1 MSQLWLTMVPDI
13 RILTARYGDIEARAS
28 PLNQSLSRMDET
40 TNHLPSQHLAPHAN
54 TLSTPVRYQLRWLLR
69 CHSRKEVM
77 IVVPPDFYADP
88 DEEVISERA
97 IDAATLR
104 EFLLESLEE
113 GRSEVG
119 VYQDSNI
126 LPTPVPPVHPVFPFS
141 FMSSATMANQNPPKL
156 YEAFICGGLA
166 GCAAVTVSNIPEV
179 MKTRLQ
185 LQGELLKS
193 SDSPKVYKNVFD
205 VFRKTWANEG
215 LRGLQR
221 GLGPA
226 VSSLCDIKGFY
237 EPLRKQINKLAG
249 YKPSDQLVW
258 TSVTAGAG
266 SGIIGATLG
275 NPLFLIK
282 ARMQAY
288 SPALPVGA
296 QHNYRS
302 SIHALTSVVQNEGKL
317 GLIRGVGSAM
327 LRTAMGS
334 SVQLPS
340 YNYAKRV
347 LTTNGFTAENSYW
360 TYLASSSFSGIC
372 VTRRYYGRTRG
383 ALYSNPF
390 DCLWK
395 TLRTE
400 GFMGWYKGTTAH
412 FLRIAPHT
420 VITLVANE
428 LILEQYKKW
437 KHQVV
442 EE

>member
-1 MSQLWLTMVPDI
+1 MSNLPV
-13 RILTARYGDIEARAS
+13 
-28 PLNQSLSRMDET
+28 
-40 TNHLPSQHLAPHAN
+40 HLPPPQRL
-54 TLSTPVRYQLRWLLR
+54 TPLPAV
-69 CHSRKEVM
+69 
-77 IVVPPDFYADP
+77 
-88 DEEVISERA
+88 
-97 IDAATLR
+97 
-104 EFLLESLEE
+104 SL
-113 GRSEVG
+113 
-119 VYQDSNI
+119 
-126 LPTPVPPVHPVFPFS
+126 P
-141 FMSSATMANQNPPKL
+141 
-156 YEAFICGGLA
+156 EAFLCGGLA

-185 LQGELLKS
+185 LQGELIKT
-193 SDSPKVYKNVFD
+193 SDAPKVYKNVFD

-226 VSSLCDIKGFY
+226 YAYQILLNGSRLGFY
-237 EPLRKQINKLAG
+237 EPIRKRLNRLAG
-249 YKPSDQLVW
+249 YGASDQLAW
-258 TSVTAGAG
+258 SSVTAGAG

-296 QHNYRS
+296 QHHYRS
-302 SIHALTSVVQNEGKL
+302 SFHALSEVVKNEGKL
-317 GLIRGVGSAM
+317 GLVRGVGSAM

-347 LTTNGFTAENSYW
+347 LTANGYTAENSYW

-372 VTRRYYGRTRG
+372 VCLVMQPADTALTRVYNQPTITGPDGRTRG

-395 TLRTE
+395 TLKTE
-400 GFMGWYKGTTAH
+400 GFFGWYKGTTAH

-437 KHQVV
+437 KH
-442 EE
+442 ET

>member
-1 MSQLWLTMVPDI
+1 
-13 RILTARYGDIEARAS
+13 
-28 PLNQSLSRMDET
+28 
-40 TNHLPSQHLAPHAN
+40 
-54 TLSTPVRYQLRWLLR
+54 
-69 CHSRKEVM
+69 
-77 IVVPPDFYADP
+77 
-88 DEEVISERA
+88 
-97 IDAATLR
+97 
-104 EFLLESLEE
+104 
-113 GRSEVG
+113 
-119 VYQDSNI
+119 
-126 LPTPVPPVHPVFPFS
+126 
-141 FMSSATMANQNPPKL
+141 MANPNPPIPL
-156 YEAFICGGLA
+156 PRPVTRTLPQVSLAEAFICGGLA

-193 SDSPKVYKNVFD
+193 SDAPKVYKNVFD

-226 VSSLCDIKGFY
+226 AGWWKRGREASARDCRVESSQIGASGGSRTPEGASRPVNAAQAVNTRQLHALYLVLNLLLHTRALVPAFLSNLPGVPTHDLSQPVDSAERITTRQASSSFSARMLADNYPHLASNAIGFY
-237 EPLRKQINKLAG
+237 EPIRKQINKLAG

-258 TSVTAGAG
+258 TSVSAGAG

-296 QHNYRS
+296 QHHYRS

-340 YNYAKRV
+340 YNYAKRL

-372 VTRRYYGRTRG
+372 V
-383 ALYSNPF
+383 
-390 DCLWK
+390 
-395 TLRTE
+395 
-400 GFMGWYKGTTAH
+400 
-412 FLRIAPHT
+412 APHAF
-420 VITLVANE
+420 LSVADGSV
-428 LILEQYKKW
+428 L
-437 KHQVV
+437 
-442 EE
+442 

>member
-1 MSQLWLTMVPDI
+1 MANPNPPIPLPR
-13 RILTARYGDIEARAS
+13 RIT
-28 PLNQSLSRMDET
+28 P
-40 TNHLPSQHLAPHAN
+40 LPSQ
-54 TLSTPVRYQLRWLLR
+54 
-69 CHSRKEVM
+69 
-77 IVVPPDFYADP
+77 
-88 DEEVISERA
+88 IS
-97 IDAATLR
+97 
-104 EFLLESLEE
+104 
-113 GRSEVG
+113 
-119 VYQDSNI
+119 
-126 LPTPVPPVHPVFPFS
+126 LP
-141 FMSSATMANQNPPKL
+141 
-156 YEAFICGGLA
+156 EAFICGGLA

-193 SDSPKVYKNVFD
+193 SDAPKVYKNVFD

-215 LRGLQR
+215 LKGLQR

-226 VSSLCDIKGFY
+226 
-237 EPLRKQINKLAG
+237 INKLAG

-258 TSVTAGAG
+258 TSVSAGAG

-317 GLIRGVGSAM
+317 GLVRGVGSAM

-372 VTRRYYGRTRG
+372 VCLVMQPADTALTRVYNRKSISPPAPQRRT
-383 ALYSNPF
+383 
-390 DCLWK
+390 D
-395 TLRTE
+395 
-400 GFMGWYKGTTAH
+400 
-412 FLRIAPHT
+412 
-420 VITLVANE
+420 
-428 LILEQYKKW
+428 
-437 KHQVV
+437 
-442 EE
+442 

>member
-1 MSQLWLTMVPDI
+1 MSLPAANLRLPPPTKLT
-13 RILTARYGDIEARAS
+13 
-28 PLNQSLSRMDET
+28 PLPQVSL
-40 TNHLPSQHLAPHAN
+40 
-54 TLSTPVRYQLRWLLR
+54 
-69 CHSRKEVM
+69 
-77 IVVPPDFYADP
+77 
-88 DEEVISERA
+88 
-97 IDAATLR
+97 
-104 EFLLESLEE
+104 
-113 GRSEVG
+113 G
-119 VYQDSNI
+119 
-126 LPTPVPPVHPVFPFS
+126 
-141 FMSSATMANQNPPKL
+141 
-156 YEAFICGGLA
+156 EAFLCGGLA
-166 GCAAVTVSNIPEV
+166 GCAAVTVSNVPEV

-185 LQGELLKS
+185 LQGELLKNK
-193 SDSPKVYKNVFD
+193 DAPRVYKNVFD

-215 LRGLQR
+215 WRGLQR

-226 VSSLCDIKGFY
+226 YAYQILLNGSRFY
-237 EPLRKQINKLAG
+237 EPIRRQLNRFSG
-249 YKPSDQLVW
+249 YNSSDQVAW
-258 TSVTAGAG
+258 TSVAAGAG

-296 QHNYRS
+296 QHHYRS
-302 SIHALTSVVQNEGKL
+302 SFHALSSVVQNEGKL
-317 GLIRGVGSAM
+317 GLVRGVGSAM

-340 YNYAKRV
+340 YNYAKRF
-347 LTTNGFTAENSYW
+347 LTSNGYMSENSYW

-372 VTRRYYGRTRG
+372 VCLVMQPADTALTRVYNQPTITGPDGRTRG

-400 GFMGWYKGTTAH
+400 GFLGWYKGTTAH

-437 KHQVV
+437 KH
-442 EE
+442 EI